1 MNPQPPLP
9 NNEIARLN
17 ALRQYQILDT
27 PPEKVFDDFTF
38 LAAQICGTPIA
49 LISFLDGNRQW
60 FKSRIGLAAPETK
73 RDLAFCAYTILQ
85 RKPLVVKN
93 ALADPRFVTNSLVT
107 SDPNIRF
114 YAGAPLV
121 TPEGFGIGTLCVID
135 TVPRDLSLEQVEALQ
150 VLSSQVIAQL
160 ELRRHVMTISRT
172 ILQRQQAAAQNRR
185 QHDYIELFYHQGMDK
200 VRTGDY
206 KGAIA
211 DFNKFLH
218 LNPNGIKA
226 YHSRGQALRELGDNK
241 GAMADFDMYVRF
253 YPNDAEARYN
263 RGLVRFELGDYKG
276 AMADYSHAMQIN
288 PDYTVADDDPILIG
302 SEVED
307 IQEVIVNY
315 TESLQFNPNDDEV
328 DTSLPNYDSFSSKPG
343 AIVKFNND
351 DAEAD
356 INLPNHGSDLGAPR
370 DVVNYTQSAQFNP
383 TDVIHLSRGYT
394 YLALKDYSSPIEG
407 YTRLLRLNPNDA
419 TAYLNRG
426 DAYLEQEDYSEAIED
441 YTQYLQRKPDDATA
455 YNNRGYAHYKLKEYS
470 GAIADYTQSLEIN
483 PDDATAYLRRGHA
496 YLEQEDYS
504 SAIGDYT
511 QSLQLNPNDPKA
523 YFNRAI
529 AHFKLGNY
537 RQSIEDYTQS
547 LHFNPNDATAYISR
561 GHARSKIKDYS
572 GAIEDYKKARSVSST
587 IVNG

>member
-9 NNEIARLN
+9 NNEIARLD

-38 LAAQICGTPIA
+38 LAAQICRTPIA
-49 LISFLDGNRQW
+49 LISLLDGNRQW
-60 FKSRIGLAAPETK
+60 FKSRIGLAAPETD

-150 VLSSQVIAQL
+150 VLSSQTIAQL
-160 ELRRHVMTISRT
+160 ELRRNVMTISRT
-172 ILQRQQAAAQNRR
+172 IMQRQQAAAQNRR
-185 QHDYIELFYHQGMDK
+185 QHDYIELFYHRGIDK

-218 LNPNGIKA
+218 LNPKGIKA
-226 YHSRGQALRELGDNK
+226 YHSRGQAQRMLGDNT

-288 PDYTVADDDPILIG
+288 PDYTVADDDPRLIG
-302 SEVED
+302 SCVSD
-307 IQEVIVNY
+307 IQSVIVNY
-315 TESLQFNPNDDEV
+315 TESLFNADDAVDPMPNHHSLNAQMGGIVNYTQSLQFNSDAAEA
-328 DTSLPNYDSFSSKPG
+328 DTSLPNYNSFRSKPG
-343 AIVKFNND
+343 AIVKFNDD
-351 DAEAD
+351 DAEVD
-356 INLPNHGSDLGAPR
+356 INLPNHGSDLGEPR
-370 DVVNYTQSAQFNP
+370 DVVNYTQSAQLNS
-383 TDVIHLSRGYT
+383 TDVIHFSRDYT
-394 YLALKDYSSPIEG
+394 YLALKDYSSAIED

-419 TAYLNRG
+419 TAYFRRG
-426 DAYLEQEDYSEAIED
+426 DAYFDLEDYSEAI
-441 YTQYLQRKPDDATA
+441 A
-455 YNNRGYAHYKLKEYS
+455 
-470 GAIADYTQSLEIN
+470 
-483 PDDATAYLRRGHA
+483 
-496 YLEQEDYS
+496 
-504 SAIGDYT
+504 DYT

-529 AHFKLGNY
+529 AHFKLGDY
-537 RQSIEDYTQS
+537 RESIEDYTQS
-547 LHFNPNDATAYISR
+547 LHLNPNDATAYISR

-572 GAIEDYKKARSVSST
+572 GAIEDYKKARSVST
-587 IVNG
+587 MIIDR